1 MHNCRQMDITTIA
14 FATIFYFFFIERR
27 GQYNAMQHKH
37 SSSVA
42 L

>member
-1 MHNCRQMDITTIA
+1 MHNCRQMDI
-14 FATIFYFFFIERR
+14 ATIVFANILLFFTERR